1 MKEGSMIQWIGVT
14 VAIVCFFVGPKM
26 AGTQNLP
33 ILNMGFSGGGV
44 GSDLIKVIERADL
57 WRKHGVDVRP
67 IYLTSG
73 TLMAQTLSAGDI
85 GIAGFDV
92 IAMLKFVVSC
102 DTEMY
107 VISLML
113 H

>member
-1 MKEGSMIQWIGVT
+1 MIQWIGVT
-14 VAIVCFFVGPKM
+14 VAIVCFLAGPKM
-26 AGTQNLP
+26 AGAQNLP

-92 IAMLKFVVSC
+92 TAMLNLGVSGGT
-102 DTEMY
+102 D
-107 VISLML
+107 I
-113 H
+113 